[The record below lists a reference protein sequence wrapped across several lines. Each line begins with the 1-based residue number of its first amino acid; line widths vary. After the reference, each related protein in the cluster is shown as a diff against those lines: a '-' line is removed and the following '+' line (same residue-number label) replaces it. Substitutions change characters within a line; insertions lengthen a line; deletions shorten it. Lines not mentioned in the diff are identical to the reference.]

1 MSGESLDNA
10 EFVTIAR
17 VAKTQGRIGEVA
29 CDLYTDFP
37 EKFAERTQLYAAP
50 GAGLKSGQVQKAVR
64 RELELENHW
73 LHKDRVVLK
82 FKGVDSISQA
92 EELLGCEIQ
101 IPASER
107 AELEPG
113 AAYVSDLAGCTV
125 FDRGQRVGMI
135 RDIEFGA
142 GDAPILAVDG
152 PEGQEILI
160 PWANEFVERL
170 DLAAREMHMMLP
182 EGLLEINLPGKKD

>member
-1 MSGESLDNA
+1 MDG

-29 CDLYTDFP
+29 CDLFTDFP
-37 EKFAERTQLYAAP
+37 EKFAERKRLFALP
-50 GAGLKSGQVQKAVR
+50 GSGQKPGQSR
-64 RELELENHW
+64 RELELEDHW

-82 FKGVDSISQA
+82 FKGVDSISLA
-92 EELLGCEIQ
+92 EELIGCEIQ
-101 IPASER
+101 IPATER

-113 AAYVSDLAGCTV
+113 AAYVSDLAGCV
-125 FDRGQRVGMI
+125 VLDRGSRVGLI
-135 RDIEFGA
+135 RDVQFGA
-142 GDAPILAVDG
+142 GDAPVLEVEGTG
-152 PEGQEILI
+152 PYQGQELLI

-182 EGLLEINLPGKKD
+182 EGLLEINAPGKKS